1 MGRWMVVCALV
12 GTLRA
17 WAGGEPPSSFGPGE
31 KATYTLRYLG
41 LTAAHMTL
49 EVGEPEVAFGARTWP
64 IRNETRTQW
73 LFRVFP
79 VQDRFTSWW
88 DPVGQRTL
96 GHDFQADEGGSRRRQ
111 QVKVDHARG
120 EASVVQEP
128 EGKPARQRTLP
139 IVPGTHDIATAAFA
153 LRNQVLE
160 LGRSFD
166 FPVFTGEKTFVMNA
180 TVVGRQTLKTPLGQR
195 EVFQLNVATDF
206 SGKARTNR
214 LTRVYLTTD
223 ASHVPVRIEADFV
236 LGTVEAEIVEYVE
249 GRGSS
254 SAVASAARGARPR
267 AE

>member
-1 MGRWMVVCALV
+1 MLP
-12 GTLRA
+12 A
-17 WAGGEPPSSFGPGE
+17 WAGGEAPTAFGPGE

-41 LTAAHMTL
+41 LTAATMTL
-49 EVGEPEVAFGARTWP
+49 EVGEPEQAFGVRTWP

-111 QVKVDHARG
+111 QVQVDHARG
-120 EASVVQEP
+120 EARVVQQP
-128 EGKPARQRTLP
+128 EGKPARERVLP
-139 IVPGTHDIATAAFA
+139 VVNGTHDIATAAFA
-153 LRNQVLE
+153 LRNQPLE
-160 LGRSFD
+160 LGRSFN
-166 FPVFTGEKTFVMNA
+166 FPVFTGEKTFVLSA
-180 TVVGRQTLKTPLGQR
+180 TVVGRETLKTPLGQR

-214 LTRVYLTTD
+214 LTRVYLTAD
-223 ASHVPVRIEADFV
+223 GSHVPVRIEADFA
-236 LGTVEAEIVEYVE
+236 LGTVEAEIVEYSE
-249 GRGSS
+249 GRGSG